1 MYISIEDIEK
11 YKEEVRDYFA
21 PLHREVINA
30 FVYGL
35 VAKLSPANVEEV
47 RPGKWIDISV
57 APDKIY
63 WKCSA
68 CGKETDLPNYEK
80 VCFCF
85 NCGAKMI
92 KE

>member
-11 YKEEVRDYFA
+11 YKDKVRDYFA

-35 VAKLSPANVEEV
+35 VAKLPPANVEEV